1 MIPKQQGSNGQL
13 EIPATTTGGDAH
25 PQPSKA
31 WQYLLF
37 ILVSVCVVL
46 AFALFQHLVVLD
58 ISLEN
63 IRPGQLIIP
72 TVVGGLFGYLL
83 ARNRVLQQR
92 SASQLKTIMQ
102 RDHLLEQEISERK
115 LVESRLRDKKT
126 RLEATN
132 AELKS
137 FSYSVSHDLRSPL
150 RAIHGFSQALDEE
163 YRSSLDQEA
172 QHYLDRMQSGCQR
185 MEEMIDSLLVL
196 SRVTQS
202 DIVSTEV
209 DLSAIAE
216 DLLDELAERC
226 PERHVATEIE
236 AGLVAWGD
244 RNLLAVVMENLIGN
258 AWKYTSKTADAAIR
272 FRSAKLEGKQVFCV
286 EDNGVG
292 FNDEY
297 ADRLFTAFSRL
308 HHHNEF
314 PGSGIGLATVQ
325 RALLRQ
331 GGMIRAQGKEGEGAR
346 FCFSV

>member
-1 MIPKQQGSNGQL
+1 MD
-13 EIPATTTGGDAH
+13 IPAAKTGDEGHTPQSDARL
-25 PQPSKA
+25 
-31 WQYLLF
+31 YLLF
-37 ILVSVCVVL
+37 ILASILVVL
-46 AFALFQHLVVLD
+46 SFAMFQHLVVLGIALGD
-58 ISLEN
+58 MH
-63 IRPGQLIIP
+63 PAQLTVP
-72 TVVGGLFGYLL
+72 TIVGGLFGYLL

-92 SASQLKTIMQ
+92 SARQLKTIMH
-102 RDHLLEQEISERK
+102 RDHLLEKEISVRK
-115 LVESRLRDKKT
+115 LAESRLRDKKT

-172 QHYLDRMQSGCQR
+172 QHYLDRVQSGCQR

-209 DLSAIAE
+209 DLSAVAE
-216 DLLDELAERC
+216 DLLDELAERH
-226 PERHVATEIE
+226 PARQVATEIE

-244 RNLLAVVMENLIGN
+244 RNLLVVVMENLIGN
-258 AWKYTSKTADAAIR
+258 AWKYTSRTANAVIR
-272 FRSAKLEGKQVFCV
+272 FTSAKLDGEQVFCV

-346 FCFSV
+346 FCFRV